1 MRYLVENQVQSSY
14 AARNKGISQAVGSL
28 ISFVDANVK
37 VNKDFLQGIEKFFG
51 INIVDYLGNRVE
63 IEIIKDSLT
72 ARYNRMT
79 DFSVGSDIRDNH
91 YAPTCCLTVRRSV
104 FDKVGVFDQRVE
116 SGGDWDFGQRVFQ
129 ANLKQDYCADIVVY
143 HPARFSYGSLIKKG
157 KRIAR
162 GISQLSYYSPQ
173 EYNHLFKRYFQI
185 RRYLPRNPLQI
196 YKQYKSMYNDTTY
209 THTLAYAF
217 FHIPIRFVALIEL
230 IKEKFKL
237 RISRR

>member
-1 MRYLVENQVQSSY
+1 M
-14 AARNKGISQAVGSL
+14 K
-28 ISFVDANVK
+28 K
-37 VNKDFLQGIEKFFG
+37 
-51 INIVDYLGNRVE
+51 
-63 IEIIKDSLT
+63 
-72 ARYNRMT
+72 T

-173 EYNHLFKRYFQI
+173 EYNHLFTINYFI
-185 RRYLPRNPLQI
+185 RSYKCNFALHLSRAMRILFFFYLFFLQDLYI
-196 YKQYKSMYNDTTY
+196 LLE
-209 THTLAYAF
+209 H
-217 FHIPIRFVALIEL
+217 
-230 IKEKFKL
+230 
-237 RISRR
+237 